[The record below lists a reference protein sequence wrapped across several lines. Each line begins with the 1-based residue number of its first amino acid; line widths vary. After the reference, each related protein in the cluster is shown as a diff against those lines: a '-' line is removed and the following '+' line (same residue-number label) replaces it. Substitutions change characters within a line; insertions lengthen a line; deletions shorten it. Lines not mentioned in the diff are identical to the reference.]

1 MTVYLWIMKKN
12 QIKNVTSHFCFHAK
26 IKTASQTN
34 NMTIFRYTVCKKL
47 KKEGFLK
54 LDSIVS
60 LGRIYFISFLINFIA
75 FLIQFISSHFSHF
88 HFVISHLFCTDW
100 CSLPFSM
107 FQALFLQVLFGWVRL
122 YFCQQLLQQ
131 CCLFSHCH
139 CHSNQAIF
147 MLASELA
154 SQLILLA

>member
-88 HFVISHLFCTDW
+88 HFVISHLFC
-100 CSLPFSM
+100 CSAENSIKQLKEK
-107 FQALFLQVLFGWVRL
+107 FLHGKTSKLVF
-122 YFCQQLLQQ
+122 
-131 CCLFSHCH
+131 
-139 CHSNQAIF
+139 
-147 MLASELA
+147 
-154 SQLILLA
+154 ILGFTTHI